1 MIILVQRVSEAK
13 VIIEDKL
20 YSSIDTGALIFLGIH
35 TKDTKKDAEYLA
47 KKLTLLRMFSD
58 NNGRMNKRISEI
70 NGGILIVSQF
80 TLYADIKKGNRPSFL
95 NAAHPKLAKQMYN
108 YFIDLLKINHNNVK
122 TGKFGADMNIQLIND
137 GPVTLLLES

>member
-47 KKLTLLRMFSD
+47 KKLSLLRIFSD
-58 NNGRMNKRISEI
+58 NNGRMNKSISEI
-70 NGGILIVSQF
+70 NGGMLIVSQF
-80 TLYADIKKGNRPSFL
+80 TLCADIKKGNRPSFL
-95 NAAHPKLAKQMYN
+95 NAAHPELAKKIYN
-108 YFIDLLKINHNNVK
+108 YFIDLLKISHDNVE
-122 TGKFGADMNIQLIND
+122 TGKFGANMNIQLIND
-137 GPVTLLLES
+137 GPVTLFLES